1 MISDFLTENS
11 IIPSLRAESKK
22 EALCEMAKTISA
34 VAGIQPSESLE
45 TALLRREN
53 LGNSSIGDGVA
64 IPHVR
69 HDRFAGV
76 AAMFARSREGID
88 FYSLD
93 GKRIHYFFLLI
104 SGRGVAGLHLKLLA
118 RISRLVRLKGFFDTI
133 DSLKTSK
140 EILRFVK
147 TAETSFCAGN
157 G

>member
-1 MISDFLTENS
+1 MISDFLTEDS

-22 EALCEMAKTISA
+22 EALCAMAKTISA
-34 VAGIQPSESLE
+34 VAGIQPSEPLE

-64 IPHVR
+64 VPHVR
-69 HDRFAGV
+69 HDRITGI
-76 AAMFARSREGID
+76 AAIFARSREGMD

-93 GKRIHYFFLLI
+93 GKKVHYFFLLI

-118 RISRLVRLKGFFDTI
+118 RISRLVRLKGFFDTV
-133 DSLKTSK
+133 DSLKTPK
-140 EILRFVK
+140 EILQFIK
-147 TAETSFCAGN
+147 TAETPFCAGN